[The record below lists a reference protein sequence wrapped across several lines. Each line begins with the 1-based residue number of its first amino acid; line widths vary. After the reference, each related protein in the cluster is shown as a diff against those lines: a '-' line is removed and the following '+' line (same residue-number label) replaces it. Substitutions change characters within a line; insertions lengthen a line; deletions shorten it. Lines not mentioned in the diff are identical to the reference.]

1 MSQEEIQ
8 KLVNL
13 RAMIIENFEKCK
25 DWRSNRNAI
34 MREVEHVE
42 VLSEA
47 VKQID
52 AILSGHVTFS

>member
-25 DWRSNRNAI
+25 DWRGNRNAI
-34 MREVEHVE
+34 MREVDHVE